1 MPTALEPQEEPRM
14 TNLTPW
20 RALLRALALFAAAC
34 GDDSTTETAV
44 DPGGTPSGEPAEGE
58 SVDDDATADVSE
70 SEAPADEVPAES
82 VLANRI
88 VSINPTGTEM
98 LYAVGAGDMVV
109 AVDSFSYYPEGT
121 PVTDLSGWDPNV
133 EAILSYEPD
142 LVVMD
147 FNEDVQSSLEAAGV
161 TVVLITAP
169 AVFDD
174 VYSQIQMVGD
184 ATGFGAEAL
193 EVVDE
198 MRTTVD
204 ELIADAPDAS
214 GLTYYHE
221 LDNTLYSVTSTT
233 FIGAVYSL
241 FGLTNVADPAD
252 PDGVAFGY
260 PQLSDEY
267 LVDANPD
274 LIFLADTLCCA
285 QSAATVA
292 ERPGWDQLSAVQN
305 GTVVELD
312 DDIVSRWGPRL
323 VDFVDSIATAI
334 KSVEAG

>member
-1 MPTALEPQEEPRM
+1 M
-14 TNLTPW
+14 
-20 RALLRALALFAAAC
+20 
-34 GDDSTTETAV
+34 
-44 DPGGTPSGEPAEGE
+44 
-58 SVDDDATADVSE
+58 
-70 SEAPADEVPAES
+70 
-82 VLANRI
+82 
-88 VSINPTGTEM
+88 
-98 LYAVGAGDMVV
+98 
-109 AVDSFSYYPEGT
+109 
-121 PVTDLSGWDPNV
+121 
-133 EAILSYEPD
+133 
-142 LVVMD
+142 
-147 FNEDVQSSLEAAGV
+147 
-161 TVVLITAP
+161 
-169 AVFDD
+169 
-174 VYSQIQMVGD
+174 
-184 ATGFGAEAL
+184 
-193 EVVDE
+193 
-198 MRTTVD
+198 
-204 ELIADAPDAS
+204 
-214 GLTYYHE
+214 
-221 LDNTLYSVTSTT
+221 
-233 FIGAVYSL
+233 YSL